1 MGESPEGHS
10 GIHFANQD
18 PVFKMEVIET
28 SKKQLY
34 KFIMVIPITEILN
47 SGQKSR
53 IWQLI
58 KSVIASGARLK
69 LPLISS
75 FIW

>member
-1 MGESPEGHS
+1 MGESSEGHS
-10 GIHFANQD
+10 GIHSTNQD